1 MGDDDHVSL
10 DELAAWDLGT
20 RDGARARAIA
30 EHIASGCARCAADL
44 EWVRRTVRLA
54 RAQRLVAP
62 PADVL
67 QRAFAVPRRPEE
79 TSGAAALLRLIG
91 RLVFDSAYSPQQ
103 VGLRGPADAGR
114 QVLYAVDDL
123 GVEIDMRVEIDSPAR
138 RCHLTGQVL
147 PSASKASNTLPSA
160 AIVEAADGTCT
171 TGEVYPTGEIAASYP
186 QDGPCI
192 LLLWIGSTQLAL
204 PILEP

>member
-1 MGDDDHVSL
+1 MGDGDHVSL

-20 RDGARARAIA
+20 RDGPRARAIA

-67 QRAFAVPRRPEE
+67 QRAFATWRPPEE
-79 TSGAAALLRLIG
+79 TSGGVLRRLIG
-91 RLVFDSAYSPQQ
+91 RLIFDSAHSLQQ

-123 GVEIDMRVEIDSPAR
+123 GVEIDMRVEIDPPVR
-138 RCHLTGQVL
+138 RCHLTGQML
-147 PSASKASNTLPSA
+147 PSASKANDTLPTA
-160 AIVEAADGTCT
+160 AIVEAADGTRT

-186 QDGPCI
+186 QDGPCT
-192 LLLWIGSTQLAL
+192 LLLWIGDTQLAL